1 MTKLF
6 KATEICEE
14 ERKRRIII
22 GAQSNTR
29 FFIRIRRG
37 GTLLRDGSKLEK
49 WTLGVRPT
57 GDGG

>member
-6 KATEICEE
+6 KATEIYEE

-22 GAQSNTR
+22 GAQSDTR

-37 GTLLRDGSKLEK
+37 GTLLRDGSKLCVVC
-49 WTLGVRPT
+49 G
-57 GDGG
+57 

>member
-1 MTKLF
+1 MYLRDF
-6 KATEICEE
+6 YAVVRIGGLLLW
-14 ERKRRIII
+14 RAKRHTAIHVL
-22 GAQSNTR
+22 
-29 FFIRIRRG
+29 FIRIRRG